1 MSFEI
6 RKATK
11 TKSKLRIG
19 LSGTS
24 GSGKTYGALL
34 LAYGLTG
41 NWDKVGAID
50 TENGSIDLYDSLG
63 SFNVITLE
71 APYSPERY
79 IEAITALEDA
89 GMEAIVIDS
98 VTHEWDGKGGCLE
111 INEGYAQ
118 TIFKGNTWS
127 AWSKT
132 TPRHQKFIEK
142 ITSSKCHIIT
152 TARSKQ
158 DTMQVEGKIKKVG
171 IKEIQREGYEYEL
184 TLNFNVDR
192 ENHLTTAS
200 KDRTGM
206 FINRDPFVITADIG
220 KELKAWSDNGVDI
233 IKQIEVL
240 AKKKKADLKDTL
252 SYFKVEK
259 LSDLKTSTLLIIL
272 QKLQAK

>member
-6 RKATK
+6 RKASK
-11 TKSKLRIG
+11 TKSKLRVG

-34 LAYGLTG
+34 IAYGLTG
-41 NWDKVGAID
+41 DWNKVGAID

-63 SFNVITLE
+63 EFNVITLE
-71 APYSPERY
+71 APYTPERY
-79 IEAITALEDA
+79 VEAITALEQA

-111 INEGYAQ
+111 INEQYAQ

-142 ITSSKCHIIT
+142 LTTSKCHIIT

-158 DTMQVEGKIKKVG
+158 DTIQSEGKIKKVG

-192 ENHLTTAS
+192 ENHLATSS
-200 KDRTGM
+200 KDRTGL
-206 FINRDPFVITADIG
+206 FINRDPFVISIATG
-220 KELKAWSDNGVDI
+220 EELRAWSEGGVDLI
-233 IKQIEVL
+233 SEIEKL
-240 AKKKKADLKDTL
+240 AKKKKIDLKETIAL
-252 SYFKVEK
+252 LKVEK
-259 LSDLKTSTLLIIL
+259 LSDISEPNLRTIL
-272 QKLQAK
+272 QKLQSK